1 MELHFGR
8 QTYKLQIHG
17 WRYYD
22 YQTDSAGLS
31 LGAED
36 DSRTKSPIPL
46 GGPMLHRAVLCV
58 KMASFIF

>member
-46 GGPMLHRAVLCV
+46 GGPMLHRAVL
-58 KMASFIF
+58 